1 MVRTASPLAGWRR
14 WLGVAVASFVFPCVS
29 PNGLSAKEAAPAAAA
44 PSAPG
49 EKDSGKTEVAK
60 PAESVKPAK
69 PDIKDT
75 DSKKSD
81 KPEASKPGNTAAAA
95 TGKAPAAESPDSEP
109 AAVSAAG
116 QGKTKVR
123 SKPRAAIKSEGSVEV
138 PANVAEGA
146 SPASPPPLTIAGL
159 REEIH
164 REGGTVAL
172 DPMAPSRMKLEQ
184 MLQEVTKARASL
196 HDETA
201 KLEAMLTQ
209 DGGDGATAGSGG
221 GAAAPGGKPA
231 KNPLDVLAKALR
243 GIKPEQ
249 AAPIVTRL
257 ERRLAATVLQRMPPV
272 DAGKIMGAMKPDT
285 AAELATQI
293 AMRPLPGEAKR

>member
-1 MVRTASPLAGWRR
+1 MA
-14 WLGVAVASFVFPCVS
+14 
-29 PNGLSAKEAAPAAAA
+29 PNDLSAKEGAPAAAA

-75 DSKKSD
+75 ASKKSD
-81 KPEASKPGNTAAAA
+81 KPEASKPGNTAAAT
-95 TGKAPAAESPDSEP
+95 TGKAPAAETPDSEP
-109 AAVSAAG
+109 AGASAAG
-116 QGKTKVR
+116 QGKTKAR
-123 SKPRAAIKSEGSVEV
+123 SKPRAAIKSESSAEV
-138 PANVAEGA
+138 PANVAEGG

-164 REGGTVAL
+164 REGGAVAL

-184 MLQEVTKARASL
+184 MLQEVTKARVSL
-196 HDETA
+196 HEETA

-209 DGGDGATAGSGG
+209 DGGDGAAGPGG

-257 ERRLAATVLQRMPPV
+257 EKRLAATVLQRMPPV

-293 AMRPLPGEAKR
+293 AMRPLPAEAKR